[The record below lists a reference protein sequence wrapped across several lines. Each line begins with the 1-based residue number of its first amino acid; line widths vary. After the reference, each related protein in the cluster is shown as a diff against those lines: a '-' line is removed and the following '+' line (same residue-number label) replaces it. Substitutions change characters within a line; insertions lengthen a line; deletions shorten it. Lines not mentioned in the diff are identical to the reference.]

1 MIARRPVAG
10 IIVCVRPGIVILSVV
25 ALALVTFALWPRD
38 SRTPVD
44 PCGPTTKAPSESG
57 VAAAGQ
63 ATLCLVNR
71 ERTQRGL
78 PALRENSLLSAA
90 SLEHSQD
97 MVRRDY
103 FEHASMDGRSV
114 ADRLRAIGY
123 SRGVSAS
130 AGENI
135 AYGEGAEATPASIV
149 RAWMASPGHRADIL
163 RPAFTE
169 IGIGIALGAPELRAD
184 QQARSATYT
193 TDFGGSL
200 DPSLPTS

>member
-1 MIARRPVAG
+1 
-10 IIVCVRPGIVILSVV
+10 VRPGIVIVSVLTL
-25 ALALVTFALWPRD
+25 ALAMVALWPRD
-38 SRTPVD
+38 SHTPVD
-44 PCGPTTKAPSESG
+44 PCGPTTKLPSESG
-57 VAAAGQ
+57 VTAAGH

-71 ERTQRGL
+71 ERTRRGL

-97 MVRRDY
+97 MVRRRY
-103 FEHASMDGRSV
+103 FEHASVDGRSV

-135 AYGEGAEATPASIV
+135 AYGEGGEATPASIV
-149 RAWMASPGHRADIL
+149 DAWMHSPGHRADIL

-169 IGIGIALGAPELRAD
+169 VGIGIALGAPELRGD
-184 QQARSATYT
+184 QQAHSATYT
-193 TDFGGSL
+193 TDFGGAV
-200 DPSLPTS
+200 DPSLPNA

>member
-1 MIARRPVAG
+1 M
-10 IIVCVRPGIVILSVV
+10 RPGILIVSFLT
-25 ALALVTFALWPRD
+25 LALLATVALWPRD
-38 SRTPVD
+38 SHTPVD
-44 PCGPTTKAPSESG
+44 ACGPTTTMPAQAG

-78 PALRENSLLSAA
+78 PPLRENSLLTAA

-103 FEHASMDGRSV
+103 FEHASADGRSV
-114 ADRLRAIGY
+114 ADRLRATGY

-135 AYGEGAEATPASIV
+135 AYGFGGKATPASIV
-149 RAWMASPGHRADIL
+149 RAWMRSPGHRADIL

-169 IGIGIALGAPELRAD
+169 IGIGVALGAPELRAD

-193 TDFGGSL
+193 TDFGGVI
-200 DPSLPTS
+200 DPSLPNS